1 MVHPTQSAPLAFPR
15 NSIPDRGHWATVS
28 PVSHQMFTP
37 TEVLPRPVNPAEL
50 AQARLFEKAL
60 QAEFVELNRVAGT
73 LAARPTASQQSDA
86 GGTQSP
92 QLSRI
97 HARIGEV
104 HRLLE
109 ALRGRF
115 PHVRLASELPSASA

>member
-1 MVHPTQSAPLAFPR
+1 MVHPTQSAPLALPR
-15 NSIPDRGHWATVS
+15 NSMPDRGHWATLS
-28 PVSHQMFTP
+28 PVSHQTFGP
-37 TEVLPRPVNPAEL
+37 TGLMAPPVNPAEL
-50 AQARLFEKAL
+50 AQARLFEKTL
-60 QAEFVELNRVAGT
+60 QAEFVELNRIAGT
-73 LAARPTASQQSDA
+73 MAARPAASQQSGA
-86 GGTQSP
+86 GGAQPP

-109 ALRGRF
+109 ALRDRF

>member
-1 MVHPTQSAPLAFPR
+1 MVHPTQSAPLALPR
-15 NSIPDRGHWATVS
+15 NSMPDRGHWATVS
-28 PVSHQMFTP
+28 PVSHKMFAP

-50 AQARLFEKAL
+50 AQARLFEKTL
-60 QAEFVELNRVAGT
+60 EAEFVELNRIAGG
-73 LAARPTASQQSDA
+73 LAARPTASQGGA
-86 GGTQSP
+86 GGSQPP

-104 HRLLE
+104 HRLIE
-109 ALRGRF
+109 ALRDRF